1 MKKREKRK
9 HFKWNFLLI
18 LLLACLCIGSA
29 ELIACRHFAPELYH
43 RITDPVV
50 QAAVSTAEACSR
62 SIHSAVDGAKRFY
75 RETQEEL
82 SRRWE
87 EYVAAK
93 EAEQLASDPA
103 LDTDTPISDPAITEL
118 TTHNGQQVL
127 TGGSFDITYFCQADE
142 AWAKQPYG
150 SDSIGGYGCG
160 PTVMAMVVAS
170 MTDAQTDP
178 VAMSAWAV
186 SHGYWARRSGS
197 AHAIVPGTAQSFGLQ
212 AESFA
217 ARTPEEL
224 KAALTS
230 GNLMVALMGP
240 GHFTQRGHFI
250 LLRGVTLSGD
260 ILVADPNSPQRSLT
274 VWDAQ
279 LILNELSHS
288 TDSGAPLWAISIPTN
303 G

>member
-1 MKKREKRK
+1 MKKKEKRK
-9 HFKWNFLLI
+9 HPRRTFLLI
-18 LLLACLCIGSA
+18 LLLACLCIGGV
-29 ELIACRHFAPELYH
+29 ELVACRYFAPELYH

-50 QAAVSTAEACSR
+50 QAVVSTAQACS
-62 SIHSAVDGAKRFY
+62 SSVHNAVEDAKHFY
-75 RETQEEL
+75 RETQAEL
-82 SRRWE
+82 ALRWE

-93 EAEQLASDPA
+93 EAEQLASEPI

-118 TTHNGQQVL
+118 MTQDGQQIL
-127 TGGSFDITYFCQADE
+127 TGGSVDITYFCQADE
-142 AWAKQPYG
+142 AWAMQPYG

-170 MTDAQTDP
+170 MTEVETDP

-197 AHAIVPGTAQSFGLQ
+197 AHSIVPGTAQSFGLQ
-212 AESFA
+212 VESFA
-217 ARTPEEL
+217 PRTPEEL
-224 KAALTS
+224 KTALTS
-230 GNLMVALMGP
+230 GKLMVALMGP

-288 TDSGAPLWAISIPTN
+288 TNSGAPLWAISIPN
-303 G
+303 

>member
-1 MKKREKRK
+1 MKRRGKKQHPKRI
-9 HFKWNFLLI
+9 FLLM
-18 LLLACLCIGSA
+18 LLLAVLCIGVV
-29 ELIACRHFAPELYH
+29 ELAACKHFAPELYH

-50 QAAVSTAEACSR
+50 EAVVSTAQYCSNQV
-62 SIHSAVDGAKRFY
+62 HSAADSAKRFC

-82 SRRWE
+82 AQRWE
-87 EYVAAK
+87 AYTAAR
-93 EAEQLASDPA
+93 EAEQLASEPA

-118 TTHNGQQVL
+118 VEANGRQVL
-127 TGGSFDITYFCQADE
+127 TGGSIDITYFCQADE
-142 AWAKQPYG
+142 AWARQPYG

-170 MTDAQTDP
+170 MTDVETDP
-178 VAMSAWAV
+178 AAMSAWAV

-212 AESFA
+212 VESFTP
-217 ARTPEEL
+217 RTTDEL

-230 GNLMVALMGP
+230 GKLMVALMGP

-274 VWDAQ
+274 VWNAQ
-279 LILNELSHS
+279 LILDELSRS
-288 TDSGAPLWAISIPTN
+288 TNSGAPLWAISVPN
-303 G
+303 

>member
-1 MKKREKRK
+1 MKGRGKKQHPKRI
-9 HFKWNFLLI
+9 FLLM
-18 LLLACLCIGSA
+18 LLLACLCIGA
-29 ELIACRHFAPELYH
+29 VELAACKHFAPELYH

-50 QAAVSTAEACSR
+50 EAVVSTAQYCGNQV
-62 SIHSAVDGAKRFY
+62 HSAVDSAKRFC

-82 SRRWE
+82 AQRWE
-87 EYVAAK
+87 AYVAAK
-93 EAEQLASDPA
+93 EAEQLASEPA

-118 TTHNGQQVL
+118 VEANGRQVL
-127 TGGSFDITYFCQADE
+127 TGGSIDIIYFCQADE
-142 AWAKQPYG
+142 AWARQPYG

-170 MTDAQTDP
+170 MTDVETDP
-178 VAMSAWAV
+178 AAMSAWAV

-212 AESFA
+212 AESFTP
-217 ARTPEEL
+217 RTTDEL

-230 GNLMVALMGP
+230 GKLMVALMGP

-274 VWDAQ
+274 VWNAQ
-279 LILNELSHS
+279 LVLDELSRS
-288 TDSGAPLWAISIPTN
+288 TDSGAPLWAISVPN
-303 G
+303 